1 MSHDAESHELL
12 LLGLLTWES
21 MHGYRLHE
29 FLEHRLHF
37 VSNLKRATAYR
48 LLETLRQR
56 GLVDGDVER
65 EGRRPER
72 LVYRLTPNGRKRFEA
87 LLRAQL
93 SQPQSAVDPGN
104 VALLFL
110 DALPPTEQLS
120 GLAERRRRLEDERT
134 SLDAL
139 IQAHPASSPAR
150 LVLERALIH
159 HDAELHWLDRAMAT
173 LGETVR

>member
-1 MSHDAESHELL
+1 MSHDGDSHELL

-37 VSNLKRATAYR
+37 VTNLKRATAYR
-48 LLETLRQR
+48 LLETLRRR
-56 GLVDGDVER
+56 GLVDGETER

-72 LVYRLTPNGRKRFEA
+72 LVYRLTSDGRKRFET
-87 LLRAQL
+87 LLRAQI
-93 SQPQSAVDPGN
+93 SQSHSAVDPSN

-110 DALPPTEQLS
+110 DALPPAERVVGLS
-120 GLAERRRRLEDERT
+120 ERRRHVEDDRQ

-150 LVLERALIH
+150 LVLERELIH
-159 HDAELHWLDRAMAT
+159 HDAEMQWLDRAIAT
-173 LGETVR
+173 LGEAGC